1 MKLRHAV
8 VCGFLGWA
16 AAQKSAYH
24 PHFLHTCR
32 FSSVDCCSS
41 CETDYRITCGF
52 LPLSAVFWVFLWF
65 SENTHFI
72 ADTVTNT
79 QFYSTEPF
87 FCVVLRI
94 SVFSTFCPQ
103 GPSSLSF
110 RPSPFELRDS
120 KHMGYCSGNKCTY
133 ELIGTCCLWCHLLF
147 LAKCFI
153 LLLEVLEKQC
163 KGKKGKCYFESVGI
177 KIIVDLLE
185 FHICNWIIPM
195 ILLIVK
201 CIEVTKRMLTS
212 FNKNRWY

>member
-1 MKLRHAV
+1 MGRSQKKKIEIGISFFGAHMMTLVRMCGFEGSGPVKLRHAV

-16 AAQKSAYH
+16 AVQKSAYH

-32 FSSVDCCSS
+32 FSSVDCCSF

-52 LPLSAVFWVFLWF
+52 LPQSAVFRVFLRF

-79 QFYSTEPF
+79 QFYSTGPF

-120 KHMGYCSGNKCTY
+120 KHMGYRSGSKHTY
-133 ELIGTCCLWCHLLF
+133 ELLNWHLLP
-147 LAKCFI
+147 
-153 LLLEVLEKQC
+153 
-163 KGKKGKCYFESVGI
+163 ST
-177 KIIVDLLE
+177 
-185 FHICNWIIPM
+185 PP
-195 ILLIVK
+195 
-201 CIEVTKRMLTS
+201 S
-212 FNKNRWY
+212 FPY